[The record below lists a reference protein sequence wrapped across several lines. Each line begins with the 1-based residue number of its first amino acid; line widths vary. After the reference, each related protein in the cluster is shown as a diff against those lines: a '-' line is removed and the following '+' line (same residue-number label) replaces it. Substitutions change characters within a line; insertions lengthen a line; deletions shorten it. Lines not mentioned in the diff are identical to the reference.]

1 MLYALCAPEA
11 GVVLVSAAMSKPLL
25 LRGSEIGLVAGSRSG
40 EAPCAFDLLMVILGL
55 LAAALVERHSG

>member
-1 MLYALCAPEA
+1 
-11 GVVLVSAAMSKPLL
+11 MSKPLL